1 MFGSA
6 ALSNHGVSSEYELWE
21 HGNDGY
27 YGEGGE
33 CNGYSG
39 SFAYDPLYYHTN
51 ISAFCDILQTG
62 DQFTVVRQRSDG
74 LKLSIPT
81 KIVKVRNGEYFAH
94 RNIYFDILR
103 KKKIWIAQQKSKE
116 GGVE

>member
-1 MFGSA
+1 MFGDW

-27 YGEGGE
+27 YGEGSSDFDY
-33 CNGYSG
+33 N
-39 SFAYDPLYYHTN
+39 PLHYHTN
-51 ISAFCDILQTG
+51 ISAFFDVVSS
-62 DQFTVVRQRSDG
+62 DEKFTVVKQRSDG
-74 LKLSIPT
+74 LKLSLPN
-81 KIVKVRNGEYFAH
+81 KIIKIRNGEYYAH
-94 RNIYFDILR
+94 STIFLDIFR

>member
-6 ALSNHGVSSEYELWE
+6 ALSNHGVGSEYELWE

-51 ISAFCDILQTG
+51 ISAFFDVVSS
-62 DQFTVVRQRSDG
+62 DEKFTVVKQRSDG
-74 LKLSIPT
+74 LKLSLPN
-81 KIVKVRNGEYFAH
+81 KIIKIRNGEYYAH
-94 RNIYFDILR
+94 SNIFLDIFR